1 MHIQCHF
8 FRRDKQISIVKK
20 VTFCMPC
27 CLRRVCMSE
36 YVPNEARQK
45 YVPRNLRRESFQDYD
60 AIIFVV
66 DSADKDSFEE
76 ARRELW
82 KFLRLLKE
90 IM

>member
-1 MHIQCHF
+1 M
-8 FRRDKQISIVKK
+8 KK
-20 VTFCMPC
+20 LVFLGLNFSSTVLYPLYSAYAR
-27 CLRRVCMSE
+27 CLRQVCQN

-82 KFLRLLKE
+82 NFLRLLKE

>member
-1 MHIQCHF
+1 MLIFLSRQANVVKSHILYAPLF
-8 FRRDKQISIVKK
+8 KSGK
-20 VTFCMPC
+20 
-27 CLRRVCMSE
+27 SE

-82 KFLRLLKE
+82 NFLRLLKE

>member
-1 MHIQCHF
+1 
-8 FRRDKQISIVKK
+8 
-20 VTFCMPC
+20 
-27 CLRRVCMSE
+27 MSE

-82 KFLRLLKE
+82 NFLRLLKE
-90 IM
+90 ITVSFILYFRLLVFGILVTLVV

>member
-1 MHIQCHF
+1 
-8 FRRDKQISIVKK
+8 
-20 VTFCMPC
+20 
-27 CLRRVCMSE
+27 MSE
-36 YVPNEARQK
+36 YVPNEAWQK

-82 KFLRLLKE
+82 NFLRLLKE
-90 IM
+90 IMWNASKIS